1 MDDLLAGHGV
11 DDDVRRA
18 VQASAGRT
26 FDSRGQLI
34 AFLTERLGADGPQRY
49 ASQIAARGLKLA
61 DLYDITRGPVVG
73 FAANGYLGQYLMIV
87 PEQLVVAVRLIHQRE
102 SHHAPQDDY
111 ASFFADVLQLARALQ

>member
-1 MDDLLAGHGV
+1 MRIYVPLD
-11 DDDVRRA
+11 
-18 VQASAGRT
+18 SA
-26 FDSRGQLI
+26 
-34 AFLTERLGADGPQRY
+34 AKALGAD
-49 ASQIAARGLKLA
+49 AVADALAHQIAARGLKLA

-87 PEQLVVAVRLIHQRE
+87 PEQRVVAVRLIHRRE